1 MHNVLEF
8 VLESTFKV
16 LDLMLKHFFYQV
28 LEKVLNA
35 SSTFESAC
43 ACASSTKVSA

>member
-1 MHNVLEF
+1 MHNVLDF

-16 LDLMLKHFFYQV
+16 LDLMLKHFYQV

-35 SSTFESAC
+35 SSIFESAC
-43 ACASSTKVSA
+43 ASNTKVSA

>member
-1 MHNVLEF
+1 MLEL
-8 VLESTFKV
+8 VLESILEV
-16 LDLMLKHFFYQV
+16 LDLMLKHIFFQV
-28 LEKVLNA
+28 VEKVLNA